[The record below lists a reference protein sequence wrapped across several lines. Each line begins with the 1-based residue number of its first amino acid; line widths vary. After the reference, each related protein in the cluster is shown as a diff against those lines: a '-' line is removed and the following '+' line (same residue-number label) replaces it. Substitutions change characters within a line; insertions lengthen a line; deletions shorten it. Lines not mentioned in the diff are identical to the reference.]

1 MNDLFG
7 LSMTYVM
14 IALLVILGIA
24 ASTILWVVVRHRV
37 MFLIGIR
44 NIPRRRAQTILIIIG
59 LMLSTLII
67 STAFSIGDTVD
78 YSLTNL
84 VYDRLHSIDEVVH
97 TRTDQKDTAGDSSLA
112 TTKPI
117 PGYTAQSLITYFKTI
132 PGVDGAVP
140 VIRTTVPVLDTRT
153 RLNEPQSGI
162 IGADPAE
169 MRGFESDLQALD
181 GSNAPLSALAP
192 NEIYVDQALADKLD
206 AVKGDTLQIFVSSQP
221 HDFVV
226 KDIVKNRVLG
236 GTLLE
241 DDRGLAMTLAQ
252 AQTLLGRPDTADL
265 ILISN
270 TGGVRDSLGNS
281 TAVKDALNARLEG
294 TDWSADATKADLV
307 DQASQAA
314 SFLTTFFVVLGL
326 FSIAAGALLIFL
338 IFVMLAAERKVEMGM
353 IRAVGTKRQHL
364 VQMFMSEGMAY
375 NVGAAAVGCALGVVV
390 SIGMVRVMASLFGG
404 GEGTSLNIAFHVT
417 PRSLIVSYSLGV
429 VLTFLTVTFSSWR
442 IGNLNIVSA
451 IRDTADPTVH
461 AERPVARPGI
471 LGALAFVRWIFFK
484 ARGWRGWLVGLGLL
498 LLAVPLVIFT
508 VIGFTIA
515 NAIYGSSSVA
525 SVVSVLLG
533 VGAICSAVLAFVSAG
548 LALNRI
554 FQTGAMALIVGAALV
569 VVGLITWQGSAYAAG
584 ISLLFIGAALT
595 LVMLRVPAR
604 PVFTTMGLTLLV
616 YWLLGAGGHIPPN
629 MNGGIEMF
637 FLSGIIMVLSATFVL
652 IYNADIMLGLLTR
665 IGNLNARFVPSIRT
679 AVAYPLANK
688 FRTGMTIAMISLV
701 MFALVMMSTMNS
713 NFSRIFLSNEALGGY
728 DVVVRENQNNPVP
741 DLKAA
746 LQHAGSDPSAI
757 TADDTIGVAN
767 PILSEARMAPAATPE
782 SATGASPTAT
792 PSGED
797 FSRYTII
804 KPSPGFLRDNGV
816 KFHARA
822 DGYSTDA
829 EIWQA
834 LATQP
839 DVAVIDA
846 FAVGGGG
853 FGGGGFTLTGID
865 ATDTTFAPIKIQIRD
880 AANPSNVHD
889 VSIIGIFTTKASAV
903 YQGLYLSPAA
913 FSDVFPKAEYSA
925 HFVKLAPGT
934 DSQREAKYIESTLSA
949 DGVQGDS
956 LRKLIDDAQAQ
967 NRSFFYLIQG
977 FMGIGLFVGI
987 AAVGVIAFRTV
998 VERRQQIGMMRALGY
1013 TRRAVAWSFIME
1025 SSFIALLGI
1034 LSGISLGIL
1043 LAYQLLQGDSFAG
1056 GAIDSFYVPWTEI
1069 AIFGGFAFVASFLM
1083 TIIPSRQASSIPI
1096 AEALRYE

>member
-7 LSMTYVM
+7 LSMTYIM
-14 IALLVILGIA
+14 IALLVILGGA
-24 ASTILWVVVRHRV
+24 VSTILWVIVRQRV
-37 MFLIGIR
+37 MFLIGVR
-44 NIPRRRAQTILIIIG
+44 NIPRRRAQTVLIIIG

-67 STAFSIGDTVD
+67 STAFSIGDTVN

-84 VYDRLHSIDEVVH
+84 VYERLQGIDEVIH
-97 TRTDQKDTAGDSSLA
+97 TRTDQTDTGGDSSLA

-117 PGYTAQSLITYFKTI
+117 PGDTARSLVSEIKAM
-132 PGVDGAVP
+132 PGVDGALP
-140 VIRTTVPVLDTRT
+140 VIRTIVPVLDART

-162 IGADPAE
+162 IGADPAS
-169 MRGFESDLQALD
+169 MQGFESGLQTLD
-181 GSNAPLSALAP
+181 GNDASLGSLAP
-192 NEIYVDQALADKLD
+192 NEIYVDKSLADKLD
-206 AVKGDTLQIFVSSQP
+206 ILKGDTLQIFVNSQP
-221 HDFVV
+221 HDYVV
-226 KDIVKNRVLG
+226 KDIVKDRVLG

-241 DDRGLAMTLAQ
+241 DTRGLTMTLSQ
-252 AQTLLGRPDTADL
+252 AQTLLGRPDDADL
-265 ILISN
+265 IFVSN

-281 TAVKDALNARLEG
+281 GAIKDALNARLDG
-294 TDWSADATKADLV
+294 TNWSADATKADLV
-307 DQASQAA
+307 DTASTAA

-404 GEGTSLNIAFHVT
+404 SGGSLGITFHVT

-451 IRDTADPTVH
+451 IRDTADPTAQV
-461 AERPVARPGI
+461 ERPVVRPGI
-471 LGALAFVRWIFFK
+471 LGALSFVIWIFFK
-484 ARGWRGWLVGLGLL
+484 PRSWKTWFIDLGLFA
-498 LLAVPLVIFT
+498 LAAALIFAT
-508 VIGFTIA
+508 VMLFVA
-515 NAIYGSSSVA
+515 AFAVYGSNSVA
-525 SVVSVLLG
+525 GVIAVLLG
-533 VGAICSAVLAFVSAG
+533 VAAICAAVLAVVAIG
-548 LALNRI
+548 LGLNRI

-569 VVGLITWQGSAYAAG
+569 VIGLISWQGAAYAAG

-604 PVFTTMGLTLLV
+604 PVFTTMGLSLLL
-616 YWLLGAGGHIPPN
+616 YWLLGAGGHIPPH
-629 MNGGIEMF
+629 MDGGIEMF

-652 IYNADIMLGLLTR
+652 IYNADLMLGVLTR
-665 IGNLNARFVPSIRT
+665 IGNLNARWVPSIRT

-728 DVVVRENQNNPVP
+728 DVVVRENPHNAVP

-746 LQHAGSDPSAI
+746 LQQAGGDASAI
-757 TADDTIGVAN
+757 AADDTIGIAN
-767 PILSEARMAPAATPE
+767 PILSEARIAPAATPE
-782 SATGASPTAT
+782 GATGANPTAT
-792 PSGED
+792 PAGSD
-797 FSRYTII
+797 FSRYNMI
-804 KPSPGFLRDNGV
+804 KPSPGFLQDNGV

-829 EIWQA
+829 QVWNA

-839 DVAVIDA
+839 DLAVIDG

-853 FGGGGFTLTGID
+853 FGGGSGFTLSGIK
-865 ATDTTFAPIKIQIRD
+865 ATDTTFAPIKVQIRD
-880 AANPSNVHD
+880 AANPGNVHT
-889 VSIIGIFTTKASAV
+889 VTIIGIFTTKASAI

-913 FSDVFPKAEYSA
+913 FTDVFPKTEYSA
-925 HFVKLAPGT
+925 HFVKLTPGT
-934 DSQREAKYIESTLSA
+934 DSKKEAKYIESTLSA
-949 DGVQGDS
+949 GGVQGDS
-956 LRKLIDDAQAQ
+956 LRQLIDDAQAQ

-1056 GAIDSFYVPWTEI
+1056 GAIDSFYVPWMEI
-1069 AIFGGFAFVASFLM
+1069 SIFGGFAFIASFLM